1 MPPLLTV
8 LRYAVFG
15 AVALAALAAV
25 ASWLV
30 RERHVSPFGPLGRL
44 LRSASNPLLAPVETR
59 LLRMGGN
66 PRNAGWWLVVGVAVI
81 GLLVLALVGW
91 VLKTWLTVSAAARY
105 GPGETVRVIVTGI
118 YYILVAA
125 LWVRVIGSWLGAFR
139 YNRWIRPAYFLTD
152 WIVEPLRRVLP
163 PFGAF
168 DWSPLAAWAALWVL
182 KQVILSVVAGR

>member
-1 MPPLLTV
+1 MPPLLT
-8 LRYAVFG
+8 LMRYAVFG
-15 AVALAALAAV
+15 AIALAAIAAV

-30 RERHVSPFGPLGRL
+30 RERHVSPFGPLGRF
-44 LRSASNPLLAPVETR
+44 LRGASDPLLLPVETR

-66 PRNAGWWLVVGVAVI
+66 PRHAGWWLVVGVAVI
-81 GLLVLALVGW
+81 GLLLVTLLGW
-91 VLKTWLTVSAAARY
+91 VTNTWFAVSTAVQH

-118 YYILVAA
+118 YYVFVVA

-139 YNRWIRPAYFLTD
+139 YNRWIRPAYVLTD
-152 WIVEPLRRVLP
+152 WIVEPLRRLLP

-182 KQVILSVVAGR
+182 KQIILSVVVGR

>member
-1 MPPLLTV
+1 MPPPLV
-8 LRYAVFG
+8 ILRYAVFG

-30 RERHVSPFGPLGRL
+30 RERHVSPFGPLGRF
-44 LRSASNPLLAPVETR
+44 LRGASDPLLDPVEAR
-59 LLRMGGN
+59 LLRTGGN
-66 PRNAGWWLVVGVAVI
+66 PRYAGWWLVVGVAVI
-81 GLLVLALVGW
+81 GLLLLALLGW
-91 VLKTWLTVSAAARY
+91 VINTWWTVSAAVQV

-118 YYILVAA
+118 YYILVVA

-182 KQVILSVVAGR
+182 KQVILSVVVGR

>member
-1 MPPLLTV
+1 MPPLLSIA
-8 LRYAVFG
+8 RYAVFG

-30 RERHVSPFGPLGRL
+30 REKHVSPFGLLGRF
-44 LRSASNPLLAPVETR
+44 LRGASDPLLDPVETR

-66 PRNAGWWLVVGVAVI
+66 PRHAGWWLVVGVAVI
-81 GLLVLALVGW
+81 GLLLLALLGW
-91 VLKTWLTVSAAARY
+91 VINTWFTVSVAVQY

-118 YYILVAA
+118 YYVLVVA

-139 YNRWIRPAYFLTD
+139 YNRWIRPAYILTD

-163 PFGAF
+163 SFGAF

-182 KQVILSVVAGR
+182 RQIILSVVTGR